1 MDLAI
6 LADGFAPTASL
17 VDALLAGWLNQPPD
31 AALLARFDDV
41 RRLTRLYYGC
51 SLVDAAGSRCGLQ
64 LSAAPPPPA
73 EIVEAVAARRVRK
86 GSPQAALLLGKTY
99 LEGFLTGELPAG
111 LREAVEPLA

>member
-1 MDLAI
+1 M
-6 LADGFAPTASL
+6 
-17 VDALLAGWLNQPPD
+17 
-31 AALLARFDDV
+31 

-51 SLVDAAGSRCGLQ
+51 FLVDAAGSRCGLQ

-111 LREAVEPLA
+111 LREAVELLA